1 MSQTALGVI
10 GAGRIG
16 RMHAENLVHHI
27 PEAEVRAVA
36 SPHLDEGWAQEL
48 GIPVRSTENSTVFG
62 DPQIDAVVITAPSGL
77 HSELICQAAAAGKHI
92 FCEKPVGFEEG
103 PIEAAIE
110 AAKAAGV
117 QLQVGFNRRFDPD
130 VCALADAVR
139 SGDIG
144 ELHGLRV
151 INRDPSSPP
160 IEFVKRSGGLF
171 FDFAIHDF
179 DTVRFLSGSEVEEV
193 YAAGAVLIDPGI
205 GDAGDIDTAITSVR
219 LSNGALCVIDNSR
232 QARYGYD
239 QRFEAFGTGGN
250 LVVDNTRPTIRESF
264 LEDGVY
270 TDLPPANFVTRY
282 RDAFVAEL
290 AAFVKCVREKTDVAV
305 SAEDA
310 LAAVRVARAA
320 KLSSDENRPVQLDDA
335 ALTAGGANR

>member
-1 MSQTALGVI
+1 MNQTTVGVI

-16 RMHAENLVHHI
+16 RMHTENLVHHI
-27 PEAEVRAVA
+27 PEAEVKAVA
-36 SPHLDEGWAQEL
+36 SPHLDEDWAEGL
-48 GIPVRSTENSTVFG
+48 GIPNRLTDNSAVFD
-62 DPQIDAVVITAPSGL
+62 DPEIEAVVITAPSGL
-77 HSELICQAAAAGKHI
+77 HSELIQQAAAAGKHV
-92 FCEKPVGFEEG
+92 FCEKPIGFEDG
-103 PIEAAIE
+103 PIEDAIAAART
-110 AAKAAGV
+110 AAV

-130 VCALADAVR
+130 ICALADAVR
-139 SGDIG
+139 GGEIG

-179 DTVRFLSGSEVEEV
+179 DTVRFLSGSEIEEV
-193 YAAGAVLIDPGI
+193 YAARAVLIDPKI
-205 GDAGDIDTAITSVR
+205 GDAGDVDTAITSLR
-219 LSNGALCVIDNSR
+219 LTNGALCVIDNSR

-250 LVVDNTRPTIRESF
+250 LVVDNTRPTIKESF
-264 LEDGVY
+264 LENGVF
-270 TDLPPANFVTRY
+270 TDLPPENFVTRY
-282 RDAFVAEL
+282 RDAFIAEL
-290 AAFVKCVREKTDVAV
+290 AAFVKAVQNQTGVAV

-320 KLSSDENRPVQLDDA
+320 KLSADENRPVRLVDA
-335 ALTAGGANR
+335 ASTAGGASR